1 MQILEEVTRRAEEAE
16 TIKEEVEKVRDK
28 AQALVNDIAKD
39 KSLAEEKL
47 EAARPALEEAEAALN
62 TIKPAHIGN
71 PLLNLLPKPV
81 SPLIIMKT
89 IPIISRVRIIAFYT
103 FQPPFVSWAGRR
115 TLSCASWTVCCC
127 CSKGM
132 CSQSNLIPSLPVPS
146 PPGPTVSR

>member
-1 MQILEEVTRRAEEAE
+1 MCVSQILEEVTRRAEESE

-71 PLLNLLPKPV
+71 HVFWCSHFMWIFHKKHIKYREGFSRLHHWKGWKNEDTNLHSILKNLPSK
-81 SPLIIMKT
+81 
-89 IPIISRVRIIAFYT
+89 
-103 FQPPFVSWAGRR
+103 
-115 TLSCASWTVCCC
+115 ASGVLGE
-127 CSKGM
+127 CSEHIQK
-132 CSQSNLIPSLPVPS
+132 NI
-146 PPGPTVSR
+146 

>member
-1 MQILEEVTRRAEEAE
+1 MTRRAEEAE

-71 PLLNLLPKPV
+71 RLFLLLLV
-81 SPLIIMKT
+81 AVCLIFMSLFIYEEN
-89 IPIISRVRIIAFYT
+89 R
-103 FQPPFVSWAGRR
+103 
-115 TLSCASWTVCCC
+115 LSG
-127 CSKGM
+127 K
-132 CSQSNLIPSLPVPS
+132 
-146 PPGPTVSR
+146 

>member
-1 MQILEEVTRRAEEAE
+1 MTRRAEEAE

-71 PLLNLLPKPV
+71 F
-81 SPLIIMKT
+81 SIIFITKKATCMQRMGDLV
-89 IPIISRVRIIAFYT
+89 IT
-103 FQPPFVSWAGRR
+103 FFTR
-115 TLSCASWTVCCC
+115 T
-127 CSKGM
+127 
-132 CSQSNLIPSLPVPS
+132 
-146 PPGPTVSR
+146 

>member
-1 MQILEEVTRRAEEAE
+1 MFVPQILEEVTRRAEESE

-71 PLLNLLPKPV
+71 LW
-81 SPLIIMKT
+81 SEM
-89 IPIISRVRIIAFYT
+89 
-103 FQPPFVSWAGRR
+103 
-115 TLSCASWTVCCC
+115 
-127 CSKGM
+127 
-132 CSQSNLIPSLPVPS
+132 
-146 PPGPTVSR
+146 